1 MMKKQ
6 NCLIW
11 IQTASIVYI
20 KTDDTFKG
28 IPEDIETRF
37 DTSSQILDRSL
48 PKLKYKKEIRLM
60 EDELGGKIMTR
71 FVKIRVKSYSY

>member
-1 MMKKQ
+1 MDT
-6 NCLIW
+6 N
-11 IQTASIVYI
+11 SFIVYI

-28 IPEDIETRF
+28 IPEDVETRF

-71 FVKIRVKSYSY
+71 FVRIRVRSYSY